1 MNATPLWKI
10 KLVQESLKYMM
21 TDEDQGGV
29 APEELEAEEDM
40 FDRDLG
46 EDNLFKASFKQPQK
60 ASAPEP
66 IKELRFLVKEADRLK
81 SADVVQYLQALLKAA
96 KVVQDPK
103 DDIGAIF
110 DKINTWKKKFG
121 NLDEQEKAVSKKM
134 KTAGVDIHNVKTL
147 TLKMKELQKE
157 IGLSNDD
164 IVIIIYTSL
173 DLDWFTNMLV

>member
-29 APEELEAEEDM
+29 APEELEADEDM

-81 SADVVQYLQALLKAA
+81 SADVV
-96 KVVQDPK
+96 
-103 DDIGAIF
+103 
-110 DKINTWKKKFG
+110 
-121 NLDEQEKAVSKKM
+121 
-134 KTAGVDIHNVKTL
+134 
-147 TLKMKELQKE
+147 
-157 IGLSNDD
+157 
-164 IVIIIYTSL
+164 
-173 DLDWFTNMLV
+173 